1 MAVEADGVALDAA
14 AGDMVPAPAEA
25 LLAGAAPSVLFPQ
38 AARTSAAARSANAF
52 VDVIVPPQVAVD
64 FSVGRLDGRGAS
76 MERNG
81 VLVPR
86 FTIGGE
92 LESVVVALA
101 YVVVMPSPLTAADA

>member
-52 VDVIVPPQVAVD
+52 VDVIVPPQVALA
-64 FSVGRLDGRGAS
+64 FSVSRLDGRGES
-76 MERNG
+76 LKRNG
-81 VLVPR
+81 VLIPR

-92 LESVVVALA
+92 AEAGIVEADAGVALA
-101 YVVVMPSPLTAADA
+101 IRS